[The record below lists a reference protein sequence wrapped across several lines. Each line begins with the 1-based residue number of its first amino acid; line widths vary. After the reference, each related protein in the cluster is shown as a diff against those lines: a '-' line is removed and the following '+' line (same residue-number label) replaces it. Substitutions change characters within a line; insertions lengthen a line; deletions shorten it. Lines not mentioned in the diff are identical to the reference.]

1 MKKLLYLITILI
13 LLCTSCKTK
22 QTLQEYS
29 MQSDSTKTEC
39 STAKE
44 ISKEENS
51 SSSLMAACDTMSLSL
66 VQEEF
71 TIKFDSL
78 GKPTEFHGT
87 KKKWMKISKY
97 EKSTSQEQQI
107 KANKLSCDS
116 NYIFADIVQ
125 SQYKKLP
132 QVSDVQLST
141 NLLEVWPTAITFKE
155 MQPILG
161 YTRKRKQKNSL
172 RY

>member
-1 MKKLLYLITILI
+1 MKKILYLITILL

-29 MQSDSTKTEC
+29 MQSDSARTEC
-39 STAKE
+39 SSTKE

-51 SSSLMAACDTMSLSL
+51 TSSMMAACDTMSSSL

-71 TIKFDSL
+71 TIKFDTA

-87 KKKWMKISKY
+87 KKRWMKISKS

-107 KANKLSCDS
+107 KADKLSCDS
-116 NYIFADIVQ
+116 NYVFADIQQ
-125 SQYKKLP
+125 SHYKKIVKPEKKSSKNVLFS
-132 QVSDVQLST
+132 VILS
-141 NLLEVWPTAITFKE
+141 LLTLIICHLVLKQKI
-155 MQPILG
+155 
-161 YTRKRKQKNSL
+161 KRKKL
-172 RY
+172 GA

>member
-13 LLCTSCKTK
+13 LLCTSCKRK

-71 TIKFDSL
+71 TIKFDSI

-125 SQYKKLP
+125 SQYKKIVKPEKKSSKNVLFA
-132 QVSDVQLST
+132 VMLSFLT
-141 NLLEVWPTAITFKE
+141 LIICHLVLKQKI
-155 MQPILG
+155 
-161 YTRKRKQKNSL
+161 KRKKL
-172 RY
+172 GA

>member
-13 LLCTSCKTK
+13 LLCTSCRTK
-22 QTLQEYS
+22 QTLQECS
-29 MQSDSTKTEC
+29 MQSDTTRTEYR
-39 STAKE
+39 TAKE
-44 ISKEENS
+44 VSKEENS

-66 VQEEF
+66 VQEEL
-71 TIKFDSL
+71 TIKFDTT

-87 KKKWMKISKY
+87 KQEWKKISKS

-125 SQYKKLP
+125 SQYKKIVKPEKKSSKNVLFS
-132 QVSDVQLST
+132 VMLS
-141 NLLEVWPTAITFKE
+141 LLTLIICHLVLKQKI
-155 MQPILG
+155 
-161 YTRKRKQKNSL
+161 KRKKL
-172 RY
+172 GA

>member
-13 LLCTSCKTK
+13 LLCTSCRTK
-22 QTLQEYS
+22 QTLQECS
-29 MQSDSTKTEC
+29 MQSDTTRTEC
-39 STAKE
+39 RTAKE
-44 ISKEENS
+44 VSKEENS

-87 KKKWMKISKY
+87 KKKWMKISKS

-116 NYIFADIVQ
+116 NYIFADIQQ
-125 SQYKKLP
+125 SQYKKIVKPEKKSSKNVLFS
-132 QVSDVQLST
+132 VILS
-141 NLLEVWPTAITFKE
+141 LLTLIICHLVLKQKI
-155 MQPILG
+155 
-161 YTRKRKQKNSL
+161 KRKKL
-172 RY
+172 GA